1 MSFLSIQGLQ
11 KSYVDPD
18 GRRQGVIDI
27 SSLELESSQQ
37 VALAGR
43 SGSGKTTLL
52 NLIAG
57 ISTPDAGSIRFDG
70 QELVGLSTARR
81 DRFRSQKIGYVFQ
94 SFFLLEGHS
103 ALENVALG
111 MQFGAGVDLDF
122 ARQLLGTLGLSERL
136 DHRPHQLSVGQKQRV
151 ALARALANR
160 PQLVLADEPTGSLD
174 AKSAEEA
181 MELLQGLCKE
191 HAAALIVVSHDV
203 ALLQRFDQQLDLF
216 ELNRASVGGTK

>member
-1 MSFLSIQGLQ
+1 M
-11 KSYVDPD
+11 
-18 GRRQGVIDI
+18 
-27 SSLELESSQQ
+27 
-37 VALAGR
+37 
-43 SGSGKTTLL
+43 
-52 NLIAG
+52 AG